1 MEGPRGMRERGD
13 EGRKRE
19 GPKEEGII
27 GPEASLPAAESDY
40 QLWFRMIN
48 RGRLTNKMLQYFTI
62 YILEE

>member
-1 MEGPRGMRERGD
+1 MRERGD

-27 GPEASLPAAESDY
+27 GPKASLPAAESDY

-48 RGRLTNKMLQYFTI
+48 RGRLTWLTRCYNTLPFT
-62 YILEE
+62 Y